1 MGELT
6 FCARRTWPR
15 PRTPAPHPAVG
26 AVIRLRVIK
35 FIRFRALRVTRL
47 HQATR
52 CHQFKSA
59 YEPYTYTRPASC
71 SSRGSSNSEPRGDD
85 GVWSLRLFA
94 FGGGARRR
102 RWVVCMA
109 SSTYT
114 HPASCVRCCHQ
125 AASHHITSGY
135 EPYKSPSYIRSRG
148 MIRLH
153 QVMSRTWPHPRLP
166 APHPAVPQNCC
177 LESESRGRRNVT
189 RVSLHRVGS
198 LKRIK
203 GGGSKLEQPLPPAH
217 VNRQHSVVGLV
228 GEGGRG

>member
-1 MGELT
+1 MATVLWGSRLS
-6 FCARRTWPR
+6 ALAVHGLVHVHP
-15 PRTPAPHPAVG
+15 PRTQRWVLLSG
-26 AVIRLRVIK
+26 YESSGKIRSLASRVI
-35 FIRFRALRVTRL
+35 RL

-52 CHQFKSA
+52 CHQVTSG

-125 AASHHITSGY
+125 AASHQVTCDV
-135 EPYKSPSYIRSRG
+135 IRLRV
-148 MIRLH
+148 IILH
-153 QVMSRTWPHPRLP
+153 QVKSLASHQVTSGHAVSSGYIRL
-166 APHPAVPQNCC
+166 
-177 LESESRGRRNVT
+177 
-189 RVSLHRVGS
+189 
-198 LKRIK
+198 
-203 GGGSKLEQPLPPAH
+203 
-217 VNRQHSVVGLV
+217 
-228 GEGGRG
+228 